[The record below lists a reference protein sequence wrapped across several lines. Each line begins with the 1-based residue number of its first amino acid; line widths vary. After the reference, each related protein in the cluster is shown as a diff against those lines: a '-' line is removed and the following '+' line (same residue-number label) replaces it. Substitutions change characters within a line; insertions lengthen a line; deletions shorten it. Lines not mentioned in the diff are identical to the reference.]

1 MEDNQKTRQ
10 DNLSLLVV
18 LFISI
23 RLVVNASYRM
33 IYPFLRAFA
42 SGIGISVQTA
52 SLPLTGRSL
61 AGAFAPLLAPFADR
75 YGRKKGMLLGLAL
88 FSLGVGLV
96 GIWPSFPAF
105 SAALILTNLGNLV
118 FVPSMQAYL
127 GDRVAFQR
135 RGRILALTE
144 LAWSLSFILLVPL
157 AGLLVARLGWAA
169 PFWVLAGLGI
179 LSFGFLAWK
188 VPGDHSHRSTQTG
201 ALWHSLRQ
209 VFASPDA
216 RTALLFG
223 LSITL
228 ANELVNFVFG
238 VWMSDAFGL
247 QIAALGLAAMVIGA
261 AELSGEAA
269 TVMLVDR
276 VGKKRAVRVGVIFT
290 SLAALTLPVM
300 GQTLWGAL
308 AGLFLFYLGF
318 EFTLVSFIP
327 LMTEVLPE
335 ARATLMATN
344 LAANS
349 LGRAIGAQAGFWLYT
364 IGFGANA
371 FVALLVNGLALLLLS
386 RLKLKE

>member
-1 MEDNQKTRQ
+1 
-10 DNLSLLVV
+10 
-18 LFISI
+18 
-23 RLVVNASYRM
+23 
-33 IYPFLRAFA
+33 
-42 SGIGISVQTA
+42 
-52 SLPLTGRSL
+52 
-61 AGAFAPLLAPFADR
+61 
-75 YGRKKGMLLGLAL
+75 MLLGLAL

-96 GIWPSFPAF
+96 GIWPSFPSF

-127 GDRVAFQR
+127 GDRVAFQQ

-169 PFWVLAGLGI
+169 PFIVLAGLGI
-179 LSFGFLAWK
+179 SSFGFLAWK
-188 VPGDHSHRSTQTG
+188 VPGDHLQHAAQG
-201 ALWHSLRQ
+201 ALWQSLRQ
-209 VFASPDA
+209 VFASANA

-223 LSITL
+223 LAITL

-247 QIAALGLAAMVIGA
+247 QIAALGLAAVVIGI

-269 TVMLVDR
+269 TAMLVDR
-276 VGKKRAVRVGVIFT
+276 IGKKRAVRFGVIFT
-290 SLAALTLPVM
+290 SLAALTLPLL

-308 AGLFLFYLGF
+308 TGLFLFYLGF

-349 LGRAIGAQAGFWLYT
+349 LGRAIGAQAGFGLYS

-371 FVALLVNGLALLLLS
+371 FVALLINGLALLLLS